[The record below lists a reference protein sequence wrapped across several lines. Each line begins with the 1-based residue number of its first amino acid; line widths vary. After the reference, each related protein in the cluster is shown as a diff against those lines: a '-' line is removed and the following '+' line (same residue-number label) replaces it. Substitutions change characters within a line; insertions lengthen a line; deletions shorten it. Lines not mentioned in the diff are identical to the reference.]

1 MNETAFIDDGAQQAR
16 DGDGA
21 DDCFHCGLD
30 ATGVGIRESVGGG
43 LRDFCCNGCLQVAR
57 YIYSAGLEAYYEKR
71 SESRPGVVP
80 EALAGKLVIDEDADF
95 IRVVGSEKEASLIV
109 KGIHCAACIWLIERV
124 VGKLPG
130 VTSARLNF
138 STHKLHLKWSP
149 VATGLKEII
158 ETLGSIG
165 YEAAPFTDGA
175 RDELL
180 EQRRS
185 ELLIKMIVAAFGT
198 AATVFFAD
206 GLYAG
211 FFWGIE
217 DGFRDFM
224 QWASMAVAVP
234 VVLFSASI
242 FVKGALV
249 GLRHR
254 SLTMDLP
261 VALGAIITLVYSSW
275 ATVVG
280 RGDVYF
286 DSACMFVFLIL
297 LGRYFEAAARRKAV
311 AESSNLQ
318 ALEINAATLILSGE
332 RKRVAISSIKAGDLI
347 EVAPGEAIA
356 LDGVVVEGR
365 STVDESMLTGESRPL
380 GKEKGGFVY
389 GNTMNIDGSLRIRV
403 TKVGADTAFSS
414 IKRMVED
421 AQLGK
426 ARIQRIADRIAAYF
440 VPLILLVA
448 AGTFAYWSFYD
459 ISNAVVYSVAVLII
473 TCPCAL
479 ALATPCAILAG
490 CGAAARKGILI
501 KGGEVLETACKA
513 TVVVMDKTGTL
524 TEGKMSV
531 GGIFVDDGLAA
542 LFALPGGSAIS
553 EREALHIAASLECRS
568 EHSIGKAIVK
578 KAGLRGNELYKVTN
592 FKAIPGRGVVG
603 TLLEVPGFAAT
614 SGQESRGKVVS
625 ISGEADL
632 TVYIGNEKMMRENG
646 VAISSELYE
655 RRRELSNSAV
665 SSVYLAV
672 GAGTTSGKSRA
683 VAVISVTDPVR
694 AQAATLIERLG
705 AMGLGTIM
713 LSGDNRE
720 TAEAVAS
727 GLGIARVISEVMP
740 EDKEELVKKLQRGG
754 EVVVMVG
761 DGINDAPAL
770 AAADVG
776 MAVGSGTGL
785 AIESADVVLLNS
797 DPLMVG
803 EAIEISRSVYG
814 GIKQNL
820 WISLF
825 YNLLFTPLAAMGF
838 VVPVV
843 AAIVMPLSSLI
854 VIGNSVRAARKG
866 LGTRGV

>member
-1 MNETAFIDDGAQQAR
+1 MNETVLIDEGVQQVSEA
-16 DGDGA
+16 GVA

-57 YIYSAGLEAYYEKR
+57 YIFSAGLEAYYDKR
-71 SESRPGVVP
+71 SDSRPGVVP

-95 IRVVGSEKEASLIV
+95 IRVVGDEKEASLIV
-109 KGIHCAACIWLIERV
+109 KGIHCAACIWLIEHV
-124 VGKLPG
+124 VGKASG

-149 VATGLKEII
+149 AATGLKDII
-158 ETLGSIG
+158 EKLGSIG
-165 YEAAPFTDGA
+165 YEAAPYTDGV

-180 EQRRS
+180 EKRRS
-185 ELLIKMIVAAFGT
+185 ALLIKMIVAAFGT

-224 QWASMAVAVP
+224 QWTSMAVAVP

-242 FVKGALV
+242 FVKGALA

-261 VALGAIITLVYSSW
+261 IALGAIITLIYSSW

-297 LGRYFEAAARRKAV
+297 LGRYFEAAARRKAA

-318 ALEINAATLILSGE
+318 ALEINSATLILGGE
-332 RKRVAISSIKAGDLI
+332 RKRVATSEVKVGDII
-347 EVAPGEAIA
+347 EVAPGEAVA
-356 LDGVVVEGR
+356 LDGVIVEGR
-365 STVDESMLTGESRPL
+365 STIDESMLTGESRPL
-380 GKEKGGFVY
+380 GKEKGDLVY
-389 GNTMNIDGSLRIRV
+389 GNTINIDGSLRIRV
-403 TKVGADTAFSS
+403 TKVGADTAFST

-440 VPLILLVA
+440 VPLILIVA
-448 AGTFAYWSFYD
+448 AGTFVYWSFYD

-490 CGAAARKGILI
+490 CGAAARRGILI

-531 GGIFVDDGLAA
+531 DGIFVDGGLAA
-542 LFALPGGSAIS
+542 IPIN
-553 EREALHIAASLECRS
+553 EREVLRIAASMECRS
-568 EHSIGKAIVK
+568 EHPIGKAIVK
-578 KAGLRGNELYKVTN
+578 KAGLRAHELYKAQD
-592 FKAIPGRGVVG
+592 FKAIPGRGVAG
-603 TLLEVPGFAAT
+603 KLLEVPGFFA
-614 SGQESRGKVVS
+614 SLGHESRGKVIS
-625 ISGEADL
+625 ISGETDL

-655 RRRELSNSAV
+655 RRRELSASAV
-665 SSVYLAV
+665 SSVYLAI
-672 GAGTTSGKSRA
+672 GAGINSGKSRA

-694 AQAATLIERLG
+694 AQSVTLIERLS
-705 AMGLGTIM
+705 AMGLDTIM

-720 TAEAVAS
+720 TAEAVAG

-740 EDKEELVKKLQRGG
+740 EDKEEVVKKLQGEG

-785 AIESADVVLLNS
+785 AIDSADVVLLNS
-797 DPLMVG
+797 NPLLVG
-803 EAIEISRSVYG
+803 EAIELSRSVYG

-866 LGTRGV
+866 LGARGV

>member
-1 MNETAFIDDGAQQAR
+1 VIESAFIDGSRQEVLSPVE
-16 DGDGA
+16 GN
-21 DDCFHCGLD
+21 DCFHCGLD
-30 ATGVGIRESVGGG
+30 ATGLDIRESVGGE

-57 YIYSAGLEAYYEKR
+57 YIYSAGLEAYYDKR
-71 SESRPGVVP
+71 SESRPGAVP
-80 EALAGKLVIDEDADF
+80 EALAGKLVIDEDGDF
-95 IRVVGSEKEASLIV
+95 ISSVGGEKEATLIV

-124 VGKLPG
+124 VGRAAG

-138 STHKLHLKWSP
+138 STHKLHLKWAPAS
-149 VATGLKEII
+149 TGLKDII
-158 ETLGSIG
+158 EKLGSIG
-165 YEAAPFTDGA
+165 YEAAPFTDVA

-180 EQRRS
+180 EKRRS
-185 ELLIKMIVAAFGT
+185 ALLIKMIVAAFGT

-234 VVLFSASI
+234 VVLFSSSI
-242 FVKGALV
+242 FVRGALV

-286 DSACMFVFLIL
+286 DSASMFVFLIL
-297 LGRYFEAAARRKAV
+297 LGRYFEAAARRKAA

-318 ALEINAATLILSGE
+318 ALEVSSVTLILGGE
-332 RKRVAISSIKAGDLI
+332 RKRVAISTVKVGDLI
-347 EVAPGEAIA
+347 EVAPGEAVA
-356 LDGVVVEGR
+356 LDGVIVEGR
-365 STVDESMLTGESRPL
+365 STVDESMLTGESLPL
-380 GKEKGGFVY
+380 GKEEGGLVY
-389 GNTMNIDGSLRIRV
+389 GNTINIDGSLRVRV
-403 TKVGADTAFSS
+403 TKVGADTAFST

-426 ARIQRIADRIAAYF
+426 ARIQRIADRAAAYF
-440 VPLILLVA
+440 VPFILLIA
-448 AGTFAYWSFYD
+448 AGTFVYWSFYD

-524 TEGKMSV
+524 TEGRMSV
-531 GGIFVDDGLAA
+531 DGVFVDGASDP
-542 LFALPGGSAIS
+542 FPIS
-553 EREALHIAASLECRS
+553 EGEALRIAASVECRS
-568 EHSIGKAIVK
+568 EHPIGKAIVK
-578 KAGLRGNELYKVTN
+578 KAGLKASELYKVID
-592 FKAIPGRGVVG
+592 FKAVPGRGLAG
-603 TLLEVPGFAAT
+603 RLRQA
-614 SGQESRGKVVS
+614 SGSPAPPVRESGGKVVS
-625 ISGEADL
+625 ISGEAGL
-632 TVYIGNEKMMRENG
+632 TVYIGNEKMMREKG
-646 VAISSELYE
+646 VAISSELTA
-655 RRRELSNSAV
+655 RRRELSGRAV

-672 GAGTTSGKSRA
+672 GPENSGKSRA

-694 AQAATLIERLG
+694 AQAISLIERLG
-705 AMGLGTIM
+705 AMGLATIM

-720 TAEAVAS
+720 TAEAVAR

-740 EDKEELVKKLQRGG
+740 EDKEGVVKKLQGEG

-854 VIGNSVRAARKG
+854 VIGNSVRAARRG
-866 LGTRGV
+866 LRARGV